1 MVRNHFDTRYF
12 FSLRDDK
19 SKKVKSNEVHTLE
32 SATINE
38 ISPTKSL
45 REQLRES
52 KEPVIGEYHLKILK
66 LFQIVNIIEKSYLLI
81 DN

>member
-1 MVRNHFDTRYF
+1 MKNKSNIRYIF
-12 FSLRDDK
+12 FSLRGDK
-19 SKKVKSNEVHTLE
+19 SKISKGGEVHTLD

-52 KEPVIGEYHLKILK
+52 KEPVIGK
-66 LFQIVNIIEKSYLLI
+66 
-81 DN
+81 